1 MINDIFKVFGEQTAE
16 ILFEIVTECMDD
28 YLYIFDLQ
36 DNTFE
41 ISQSAVN
48 RFNMSESVLTDAA
61 NEVMKVVYEEDRR
74 MLAKHLADICEGR
87 EKVHNLHYRWL
98 DKEGMPVWI
107 NCRGIVISD
116 QQGKAEY
123 LVGCLN
129 ETGNKRRADNVT
141 GLLGGPEFLAY
152 LRAQKEPITKGFFYA
167 CRN

>member
-87 EKVHNLHYRWL
+87 EKVDRKSTRLNSSHSAKSR
-98 DKEGMPVWI
+98 MP
-107 NCRGIVISD
+107 SS
-116 QQGKAEY
+116 A
-123 LVGCLN
+123 
-129 ETGNKRRADNVT
+129 
-141 GLLGGPEFLAY
+141 
-152 LRAQKEPITKGFFYA
+152 
-167 CRN
+167 

>member
-61 NEVMKVVYEEDRR
+61 NEVMKVVYEE
-74 MLAKHLADICEGR
+74 
-87 EKVHNLHYRWL
+87 EKRYIIFITGGLIKKV
-98 DKEGMPVWI
+98 
-107 NCRGIVISD
+107 CRS
-116 QQGKAEY
+116 
-123 LVGCLN
+123 
-129 ETGNKRRADNVT
+129 
-141 GLLGGPEFLAY
+141 GLTAVVS
-152 LRAQKEPITKGFFYA
+152 
-167 CRN
+167 